1 MHGFAALLMAGL
13 VAASGPVSRD
23 MVRHVDATAS
33 DLGEVYV
40 AELDADWNVAKEVRL
55 PCEVAI
61 GCAVDLG
68 LGDAGLAAVHVRFDA
83 MRSGKI
89 DVSSR
94 LEDLTGRASAPQAA
108 TLALDRSGFGASHY
122 EASARGASRH
132 VDRRRG
138 RQDHHGGGSRPG
150 LDRAG
155 RRSRGLTR
163 RRAVRPDL
171 ISCGRLRGARDA
183 ATRRSPVRGR
193 RRSRAPEAVRPAR

>member
-13 VAASGPVSRD
+13 VATSGPVSRD

-40 AELDADWNVAKEVRL
+40 AELDADWNVAKEIRL

-108 TLALDRSGFGASHY
+108 TLSLDSSGFGASHY
-122 EASARGASRH
+122 EASLAAPPGTSIGAVDGKIIMVAVRVPGWTAPGAVPGAS
-132 VDRRRG
+132 
-138 RQDHHGGGSRPG
+138 P
-150 LDRAG
+150 AAA
-155 RRSRGLTR
+155 RSDPT
-163 RRAVRPDL
+163 
-171 ISCGRLRGARDA
+171 
-183 ATRRSPVRGR
+183 
-193 RRSRAPEAVRPAR
+193 